1 MSVSRVFIANRGEI
15 AVRIVRACRKLGLE
29 CVVGASEVDM
39 DGLAAELADRAVCI
53 GPGPASESY
62 LRVETVVA
70 AALAT
75 GCDAVHPGYGFL
87 SENPLL
93 AAAAHEHGLAFVGPP
108 AAAIE
113 LAGDKLRARA
123 AALDAGLAVVPG
135 REVPQ
140 LADARRF
147 AEESGYP
154 VLLKAAGGGGG
165 RGIKLVEDPAALA
178 GAFAVAGAAARSAFG
193 DQRLYAERYIR
204 SARHVEVQVAADDR
218 GAVIHLGER
227 DCSVQRRYQ
236 KVIEESPA
244 PNLAAETREALR
256 AAAVALS
263 RAIGYRNVGTVE
275 FIVDSDSG
283 QFFFLEVNCRIQVEH
298 PVTEAITGCD
308 LVAEQLAIADGRP
321 LSIAQHEL
329 TFDGH
334 AVEARLTA
342 EDVANGF
349 APSPGRLTRFE
360 VPVLPGL
367 RVDTH
372 CRDGALIPPY
382 YDSLMAKLIGHG
394 ESRGE
399 AVSVLL
405 EALDG
410 LEVEGVET
418 NRSLLASVLAHED
431 FANGA
436 VTTRWLEEGIAA

>member
-15 AVRIVRACRKLGLE
+15 AVRIVRACRKLGLG
-29 CVVGASEVDM
+29 CVVGASAVDM
-39 DGLAAELADRAVCI
+39 DGLAAELADRVVCI

-62 LRVETVVA
+62 LRRETVVA

-75 GCDAVHPGYGFL
+75 GCDALHPGYGFL

-123 AALDAGLAVVPG
+123 AALAAGLAVVPG
-135 REVPQ
+135 RELAD

-154 VLLKAAGGGGG
+154 MLLKAAGGGGG
-165 RGIKLVEDPAALA
+165 RGIKLVEDPDALRA
-178 GAFAVAGAAARSAFG
+178 AFAVAVAEARSAFG
-193 DQRLYAERYIR
+193 DERLYAERYIR
-204 SARHVEVQVAADDR
+204 SARHVEVQIAADDH
-218 GAVIHLGER
+218 GSVIHLGER

-236 KVIEESPA
+236 KLIEEAPA
-244 PNLAAETREALR
+244 PNLAADTRAELR
-256 AAAVALS
+256 AAAVALT
-263 RAIGYRNVGTVE
+263 RAIGYRNIGTVE
-275 FIVDSDSG
+275 FVVDSDSG

-298 PVTEAITGCD
+298 AVTEAVTGAD
-308 LVAEQLAIADGRP
+308 LVAEQFAIADGRP

-329 TFDGH
+329 AFDGH
-334 AVEARLTA
+334 AVEARLCA

-349 APSPGRLTRFE
+349 APSPGRLTRFA
-360 VPVLPGL
+360 VPALPGL

-394 ESRGE
+394 ESREE
-399 AVSVLL
+399 AVGVLL
-405 EALDG
+405 EALQG

-418 NRSLLASVLAHED
+418 NRSLLVSVLAHDD
-431 FANGA
+431 FAAGA